1 VPPTPAPIEVLPPGA
16 HTGIREIDDV
26 IATALANDPAALR
39 KLVRYTLTGCT
50 KAEGLGGP
58 PKCESGEVEGTRV
71 EVFPILGSE
80 GGFVRRSS
88 IDGVLQFNLKGL
100 YGVYRVPANAY
111 REDYWPAGR
120 YGLVLIGDDE
130 SAMTLLVE
138 DGGIVRIV
146 YHLEPLEMA
155 LAHDVGDWLLP
166 PATVSR
172 PKGTPTP

>member
-1 VPPTPAPIEVLPPGA
+1 VPPTPAPIKVLPPTTR
-16 HTGIREIDDV
+16 TGIQEIDDV
-26 IATALANDPAALR
+26 IAAALAHDLAALR
-39 KLVRYTLTGCT
+39 QLIRYTLTGCT

-58 PKCESGEVEGTRV
+58 PKCEPGEAEGTRV

-88 IDGVLQFNLKGL
+88 IDRVLPLNLKGL

-111 REDYWPAGR
+111 REVYWPSGR
-120 YGLVLIGDDE
+120 YGLVLIRDDE

-146 YHLEPLEMA
+146 HHLQPLETA

-166 PATVSR
+166 PATSSLPEV
-172 PKGTPTP
+172 TPTP

>member
-1 VPPTPAPIEVLPPGA
+1 VLPLSTR
-16 HTGIREIDDV
+16 TGIQAIDDV
-26 IATALANDPAALR
+26 IAAALANDLAALR

-50 KAEGLGGP
+50 KADGLGGP
-58 PKCESGEVEGTRV
+58 PKCESSEAEGTRV

-88 IDGVLQFNLKGL
+88 IDRVLQFNLKGL

-120 YGLVLIGDDE
+120 YGLVLIWDDE

-138 DGGIVRIV
+138 NGGIVRIV
-146 YHLEPLEMA
+146 YHLQPLEMA

-166 PATVSR
+166 PTISSLSR
-172 PKGTPTP
+172 VTPTP

>member
-1 VPPTPAPIEVLPPGA
+1 MTSRP
-16 HTGIREIDDV
+16 
-26 IATALANDPAALR
+26 LADR
-39 KLVRYTLTGCT
+39 KCTGCT
-50 KAEGLGGP
+50 KADGLGGP
-58 PKCESGEVEGTRV
+58 PKCESGEVEGTQV

-88 IDGVLQFNLKGL
+88 IDRVLQFNLKGL
-100 YGVYRVPANAY
+100 YGVYQVPANAY

-130 SAMTLLVE
+130 GAMTLLVE

-166 PATVSR
+166 PATASPSR
-172 PKGTPTP
+172 VTPTP